1 MILLDTN
8 VISEPLRPQPNERVV
23 AWLDSLILEDV
34 YLSAITVAELRLGV
48 ALLLNGKK
56 KNVLHERLEQ
66 SILPLFAG
74 RILPFDEPVAAIYA
88 QIRSYAKTHGKEI
101 AAADGYIAATAK
113 QHSLTVAT
121 RDTGSFL
128 QYRCR
133 GVQSVARLK
142 DAFKQP

>member
-34 YLSAITVAELRLGV
+34 YLSAITVAEW
-48 ALLLNGKK
+48 
-56 KNVLHERLEQ
+56 
-66 SILPLFAG
+66 

-121 RDTGSFL
+121 RDTGSFFAAD
-128 QYRCR
+128 
-133 GVQSVARLK
+133 VAVFNPWH
-142 DAFKQP
+142 D

>member
-56 KNVLHERLEQ
+56 KNVLHERLE
-66 SILPLFAG
+66 
-74 RILPFDEPVAAIYA
+74 
-88 QIRSYAKTHGKEI
+88 
-101 AAADGYIAATAK
+101 
-113 QHSLTVAT
+113 
-121 RDTGSFL
+121 
-128 QYRCR
+128 
-133 GVQSVARLK
+133 
-142 DAFKQP
+142 

>member
-8 VISEPLRPQPNERVV
+8 VISEPLRPQPTERVV

-48 ALLLNGKK
+48 ALLPDGKK

-74 RILPFDEPVAAIYA
+74 QILPFDEPVATIYA
-88 QIRSYAKTHGKEI
+88 QIRSYAKHMAKRLLPQ
-101 AAADGYIAATAK
+101 TAILLPP
-113 QHSLTVAT
+113 QNS
-121 RDTGSFL
+121 TG
-128 QYRCR
+128 
-133 GVQSVARLK
+133 
-142 DAFKQP
+142 

>member
-56 KNVLHERLEQ
+56 KNCCTNVWNNPFCLYLRGGFCLLMNRLPQ
-66 SILPLFAG
+66 SMRKFVPMPKHMAKRLLPQTAILPPL
-74 RILPFDEPVAAIYA
+74 
-88 QIRSYAKTHGKEI
+88 QNS
-101 AAADGYIAATAK
+101 
-113 QHSLTVAT
+113 TV
-121 RDTGSFL
+121 
-128 QYRCR
+128 
-133 GVQSVARLK
+133 
-142 DAFKQP
+142 

>member
-48 ALLLNGKK
+48 ALLLNGKKGKK

-121 RDTGSFL
+121 RDTGSFFAAD
-128 QYRCR
+128 
-133 GVQSVARLK
+133 VAVFNPWH
-142 DAFKQP
+142 D

>member
-34 YLSAITVAELRLGV
+34 YLSAITVAEMRLGV

-56 KNVLHERLEQ
+56 KNVLHERMEQ

-113 QHSLTVAT
+113 QHSMTVAT
-121 RDTGSFL
+121 RDTGSFFAAD
-128 QYRCR
+128 
-133 GVQSVARLK
+133 VAVFNPWHLEHHHHHH
-142 DAFKQP
+142 

>member
-88 QIRSYAKTHGKEI
+88 QIRSYAKTHGKR
-101 AAADGYIAATAK
+101 DCCRRRLYCRHCKTA
-113 QHSLTVAT
+113 QFDSCYA
-121 RDTGSFL
+121 
-128 QYRCR
+128 
-133 GVQSVARLK
+133 
-142 DAFKQP
+142 

>member
-48 ALLLNGKK
+48 ALLPDGKK

-88 QIRSYAKTHGKEI
+88 QIHSYAKTHGKAI
-101 AAADGYIAATAK
+101 AAADGAILPPL
-113 QHSLTVAT
+113 QNSTVWQLL
-121 RDTGSFL
+121 RVIPVHFL
-128 QYRCR
+128 RPMSRCSIR
-133 GVQSVARLK
+133 GAIKKR
-142 DAFKQP
+142 F